1 MKKKPEPSK
10 AICTELEDRIR
21 HLEKRLRSE
30 RSWHDTLIETISS
43 PLFYKD
49 RQGIYQGCNKAFEE
63 FIGRPR
69 SEIIGKTVY
78 DLSPRELADTYAA
91 KDRELFES
99 PGKQRYE
106 FKVRAT
112 EGTYKDVIF
121 DKATLCD
128 ASGEVTGLVGVISD
142 ITEQKNSQKIIQNLS
157 QMLIQAQERERY
169 MISCELHDSIAQNL
183 SILKLSCT
191 RMFKDKTE
199 LTPDIQCHLE
209 EAYNLI
215 DRTIQ
220 SVRGLAQDLRP
231 SSLDLLGLVHSVEV
245 FCEEFSEKHDIF
257 VDFQTA
263 GMNGMS
269 LAEDVEINIYR
280 IVQEGL
286 NNIRKHARATEAV
299 VRLIRARPHL
309 ILQIE
314 DNGRGFDVKERER
327 ETVREKRMG
336 IWSMQARAR
345 LIQGRM
351 AVESRINGGTRIT
364 VKLEARDQ

>member
-1 MKKKPEPSK
+1 MKNDEEKKSSYN
-10 AICTELEDRIR
+10 ELEDKVR
-21 HLEKRLRSE
+21 HLEQLIRRE
-30 RSWHDTLIETISS
+30 RSWNNTLIDTISS
-43 PLFYKD
+43 PIFYKD
-49 RQGIYQGCNKAFEE
+49 RRGLYRGCNKAFEE

-78 DLSPRELADTYAA
+78 DLGPRELADTYAA

-106 FKVRAT
+106 FKVKTAGG
-112 EGTYKDVIF
+112 ECKDVIF

-128 ASGEVTGLVGVISD
+128 SRGEVTGLVGVISD

-191 RMFKDKTE
+191 RMFKNMAE
-199 LTPDIQCHLE
+199 LTPGIQCHIE
-209 EAYNLI
+209 DAYRLI
-215 DRTIQ
+215 DQTIQ

-263 GMNGMS
+263 GMNGMA
-269 LAEDVEINIYR
+269 LADDVEINLYR

-299 VRLIRARPHL
+299 VRLIGARPHI
-309 ILQIE
+309 ILHIE

-327 ETVREKRMG
+327 ETVKEKRMG

-351 AVESRINGGTRIT
+351 AVTSRLNGGTKIT
-364 VKLEARDQ
+364 VKLERKKQ